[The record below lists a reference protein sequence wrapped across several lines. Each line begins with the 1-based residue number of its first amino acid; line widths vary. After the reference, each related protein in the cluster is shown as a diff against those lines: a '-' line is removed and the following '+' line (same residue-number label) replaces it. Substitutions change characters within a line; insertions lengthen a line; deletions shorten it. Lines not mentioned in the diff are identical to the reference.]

1 MARKKSGRRKKKSMV
16 DDTQRKLMLAPG
28 ASGGGGTH
36 VNFLSI
42 PSTLSA
48 VNRRLYRQCR
58 CYYGNLEIV
67 NTGSNDPRRYEIYTL
82 SSAWWVKRSIQ
93 SAKAFWLS
101 ATRNERKTLGGNI
114 GKYNDF
120 TIFPPGDFVDFDVQT
135 TTITAPETITGQD
148 LTRDETLGYSQALSS
163 GLEKDQD
170 EGAGYEKVFGVGT
183 ADTTGALQ
191 TWNIFDEYLKNL
203 NIAPALDTRGGPYE
217 DALEADEVAMD
228 HLQQD
233 GDAPPWDADAFPGP
247 FVQAAVVAIDQYG
260 AGFNN
265 IVSPII
271 AAPLGMVVVKKTNAT
286 GDNSDFDETG
296 FAELSFNAAPG
307 NYRGVLAPAY

>member
-1 MARKKSGRRKKKSMV
+1 MARKKSGRRKSKSMI

-58 CYYGNLEIV
+58 CYYGNLEIANSGV
-67 NTGSNDPRRYEIYTL
+67 VDQLRYEIYTL

-93 SAKAFWLS
+93 SAKQFWLT
-101 ATRNERKTLGGNI
+101 ATRNERKMLKGNI

-135 TTITAPETITGQD
+135 TTITAPETITSQD

-163 GLEKDQD
+163 GIEKDQD

-183 ADTTGALQ
+183 ADTSGALQ

-217 DALEADEVAMD
+217 DALSADEVAMD

-233 GDAPPWDADAFPGP
+233 GDQPPWDADAFPGP
-247 FVQAAVVAIDQYG
+247 FVQAAVIAIDQSG
-260 AGFNN
+260 AGFNQP
-265 IVSPII
+265 VSPIF
-271 AAPLGMVVVKKTNAT
+271 AAPLGMVIVKKTNSV
-286 GDNSDFDETG
+286 GSDSDFSESTG
-296 FAELSFNAAPG
+296 AELMFNAAPG